1 MAKSSNNLRY
11 SSLGGSPLGLIGL
24 FSVPRQGNMSGFN
37 ASPNFKVNSYNTG
50 KTKSI
55 FSGNRRLRAYPNIS
69 GSATKNPDK
78 VDIKD
83 FDSIDPSGISD
94 VYMENGKFVDNS
106 VSSKPEGARGRNT
119 LHNNDVYDTSIVNIL
134 TKLSGTRAALRAT
147 DFAYLKDVG
156 VYPNNRLMIARR
168 FVAPVRDNLM
178 ANKAK
183 NTAGIPAAVLISW
196 VPEDENFVDI
206 TFGEVWTE
214 AKADFTGML
223 NALGED
229 FMSKSGMGGVAG
241 AAGNAIPLPGFTEI
255 LQRKFLAELG
265 LIEGG
270 AADSIPAGNPNLV
283 KEAKVRKTI
292 GYGEAGAGLMAKISI
307 KMSCEYELKFISG
320 IDPTIVWMDLISM
333 ILKFG
338 TSESSNYGLSQGV
351 AATLS
356 KWANNPA
363 SMITDIATKL
373 KSAIN
378 AAQEKL
384 KSTLKAIKDA
394 AYEAA
399 EKEDEG
405 TASTAAEK
413 SAREQAEELADSAY
427 DAGIKMLNNLIKL
440 ATEIIKATV
449 MKYRVEMMG
458 IVNALTGNPSTPWH
472 ITIGNP
478 MRPVFCS
485 GDMLTTEV
493 NLRLGPTLAFNDLP
507 SSIMV
512 DFTLTNARALG
523 LQELM
528 SKFNS
533 GYLRTVDTAKS
544 FFETQ
549 INFKGEGKN
558 ARVASEEIVGTLWG
572 DKDGVITTDTTAP
585 VVNNAETAQ
594 TNDTS
599 GTKGTTAN
607 VDNTTVVTN
616 TDGTDGTTGRLPKPE
631 DLPEP
636 NADEVPRDEIN
647 PVPPGSEIDQNYK
660 NNRGLFEEV
669 PARDETKYA
678 LGDEIPTPDPIGKL
692 TPKTLPILDPFKK

>member
-50 KTKSI
+50 KTNSI
-55 FSGNRRLRAYPNIS
+55 FSGRRRLRAYPNIS
-69 GSATKNPDK
+69 TSVTKNPGNEDPASI
-78 VDIKD
+78 DI
-83 FDSIDPSGISD
+83 IDPSGLSD
-94 VYMENGKFVDNS
+94 VYMDKDGKTLVDNS
-106 VSSKPEGARGRNT
+106 FSSKPEGARGRNT

-134 TKLSGTRAALRAT
+134 TKLAGTKAALRAT

-156 VYPNNRLMIARR
+156 VYPNNRLMVARR

-183 NTAGIPAAVLISW
+183 SGVAATSVPAAVLISW
-196 VPEDENFVDI
+196 VPEDENFVDV

-223 NALGED
+223 NAIGED

-265 LIEGG
+265 LLDGN
-270 AADSIPAGNPNLV
+270 AANSIPAGNPNLI

-363 SMITDIATKL
+363 SMITDIAAKL
-373 KSAIN
+373 KLAID
-378 AAQEKL
+378 
-384 KSTLKAIKDA
+384 KAKFELIKALDAIRDA

-399 EKEDEG
+399 KSEDEG

-413 SAREQAEELADSAY
+413 SAKEQAQEFADSQRE
-427 DAGIKMLNNLIKL
+427 AGMKMIKKL
-440 ATEIIKATV
+440 GTLAAQIIKASV

-493 NLRLGPTLAFNDLP
+493 NLKLGPTLAFNDLP

-533 GYLRTVDTAKS
+533 GYLRTVDTAKT

-549 INFKGEGKN
+549 INFKGKGKA
-558 ARVASEEIVGTLWG
+558 ARVAYEETTGSLWG
-572 DKDGVITTDTTAP
+572 EAGGVAIAP
-585 VVNNAETAQ
+585 VVNAETAQ

-599 GTKGTTAN
+599 GDTSGTNGTKGTSAN
-607 VDNTTVVTN
+607 VNDTSSDTS
-616 TDGTDGTTGRLPKPE
+616 GTKGTI
-631 DLPEP
+631 PEP
-636 NADEVPRDEIN
+636 NVDEVPVDEIN
-647 PVPPGSEIDQNYK
+647 PVAPGSEVDSNWAA
-660 NNRGLFEEV
+660 NRGLFEEV

-678 LGDEIPTPDPIGKL
+678 LGGEIPTPDPIGKL
-692 TPKTLPILDPFKK
+692 TPKPLPIFDPFKK

>member
-24 FSVPRQGNMSGFN
+24 FSVPKQGNMSGFN

-50 KTKSI
+50 KTNSI
-55 FSGNRRLRAYPNIS
+55 FSGRRRLRAYPNIS
-69 GSATKNPDK
+69 GSKTKNPGNEVNIDE
-78 VDIKD
+78 
-83 FDSIDPSGISD
+83 IDPSGLSD
-94 VYMENGKFVDNS
+94 VYMEKDGKTFVDNS

-134 TKLSGTRAALRAT
+134 TKLAGTKAALRAT

-156 VYPNNRLMIARR
+156 VYPNNRLMVARR

-183 NTAGIPAAVLISW
+183 SGVAATSVPAAVLISW
-196 VPEDENFVDI
+196 VPEDENFVDV

-223 NALGED
+223 NAIGED

-270 AADSIPAGNPNLV
+270 AADSIPAGNPNLI

-363 SMITDIATKL
+363 SMISDIADKL
-373 KSAIN
+373 SKAISA
-378 AAQEKL
+378 AKKAL
-384 KSTLKAIKDA
+384 TDTLQAIKDA

-399 EKEDEG
+399 KSEDEG

-413 SAREQAEELADSAY
+413 SAKEQAEDLADASY
-427 DAGIKMLNNLIKL
+427 DAGMKLLNKL
-440 ATEIIKATV
+440 LSLASAIIKATV

-493 NLRLGPTLAFNDLP
+493 NLKLGPTLAFNDLP

-533 GYLRTVDTAKS
+533 GYLRTVDTAKT

-549 INFKGEGKN
+549 INFKGKGKE
-558 ARVASEEIVGTLWG
+558 ARVALEETTGSLWG
-572 DKDGVITTDTTAP
+572 EAGGVAIAP
-585 VVNNAETAQ
+585 VVNAETAQ

-599 GTKGTTAN
+599 GDTSGTNGTKGTSAN
-607 VDNTTVVTN
+607 VNDTTVVAN
-616 TDGTDGTTGRLPKPE
+616 TDGTKGTI
-631 DLPEP
+631 PEP
-636 NADEVPRDEIN
+636 NVDEVPVDEIN
-647 PVPPGSEIDQNYK
+647 PVAPGSEVDSNFK
-660 NNRGLFEEV
+660 ANRGLFEEV

-678 LGDEIPTPDPIGKL
+678 LGGEIPTPDPIGKL
-692 TPKTLPILDPFKK
+692 TPKPLPTFDPFKK